1 MQPLL
6 IKKAMLQL
14 LQSHGYQPISR
25 MISSCFLDFVR
36 YVTTDLTT
44 NVVVDSVYHP
54 PQNNDLKL
62 KKHLFQSLDSALTKF
77 PYAAIVKLGDFN
89 NLNPGSLISSFNLK
103 QMVRKPTQGN
113 NVIDKIY
120 TTLSKYYTDAMI
132 LPCIGQSDHS
142 SVLLSPAT
150 QSLTSY
156 SPVYITKRDCRPAN
170 RRSLSTALSK
180 INWTPLYHTAAIDNQ
195 FALSSSTLS
204 SVFDTHLPLRTV
216 KHHPKDKPWITADV
230 KNNISKRQKAWSTGN
245 TYKYNFYR
253 NKVRKLC
260 KFTRKFFHNSKILNT
275 REPNPKK
282 WWTNI
287 KSISGLSKSE
297 PLSSIFH
304 NSEFKRGSELADLI
318 A

>member
-1 MQPLL
+1 M
-6 IKKAMLQL
+6 A
-14 LQSHGYQPISR
+14 
-25 MISSCFLDFVR
+25 
-36 YVTTDLTT
+36 T
-44 NVVVDSVYHP
+44 VYHP

-62 KKHLFQSLDSALTKF
+62 KKHLFQYLDSALTKF
-77 PYAAIVKLGDFN
+77 PNAAIVKLGDFN
-89 NLNPGSLISSFNLK
+89 NLNPGSLISLFNLK
-103 QMVRKPTQGN
+103 QMVRKPTRGN
-113 NVIDKIY
+113 NIVDKIY

-195 FALSSSTLS
+195 FALSSCTLS

-230 KNNISKRQKAWSTGN
+230 KNNLSKRQKAWSTGN
-245 TYKYNFYR
+245 TFKYNFYR

-260 KFTRKFFHNSKILNT
+260 KSARKFFYNSKILNT

-304 NSEFKRGSELADLI
+304 NGEFKRGSELADLI
-318 A
+318 AESFCNGSNSLPDE

>member
-1 MQPLL
+1 
-6 IKKAMLQL
+6 
-14 LQSHGYQPISR
+14 
-25 MISSCFLDFVR
+25 MIS
-36 YVTTDLTT
+36 LTLYLKHDGFKLKPNRLPRGINSIIMAT
-44 NVVVDSVYHP
+44 VYHP

-77 PYAAIVKLGDFN
+77 PNAAIVKLGDFN

-103 QMVRKPTQGN
+103 QMVRKPTRGN
-113 NVIDKIY
+113 NIVDKIY

-170 RRSLSTALSK
+170 RRSLSKALSK

-230 KNNISKRQKAWSTGN
+230 KNNISNRQKAWSTGN
-245 TYKYNFYR
+245 TFKYNFYR
-253 NKVRKLC
+253 NANLPASS
-260 KFTRKFFHNSKILNT
+260 FTTAK
-275 REPNPKK
+275 
-282 WWTNI
+282 
-287 KSISGLSKSE
+287 
-297 PLSSIFH
+297 SSIH
-304 NSEFKRGSELADLI
+304 ENQT
-318 A
+318 

>member
-1 MQPLL
+1 MCKRNSKLYVQAWCGFFHETIAYLKGNSN
-6 IKKAMLQL
+6 IKEKFFKKTLTQK
-14 LQSHGYQPISR
+14 IR
-25 MISSCFLDFVR
+25 KTCFLASKLGV
-36 YVTTDLTT
+36 DLYTGKYGNRLPRGINSIIMAT
-44 NVVVDSVYHP
+44 VYHP

-77 PYAAIVKLGDFN
+77 PNATIVKLGDFN
-89 NLNPGSLISSFNLK
+89 NLNPGSLMSSFNLK
-103 QMVRKPTQGN
+103 QMVRKPTRGN
-113 NVIDKIY
+113 NIVDKIY

-156 SPVYITKRDCRPAN
+156 SPVYIAKRDCRPAN

-180 INWTPLYHTAAIDNQ
+180 INWTPLSHTAAIDNQ

-216 KHHPKDKPWITADV
+216 KHHPKDKPWFTADV

-245 TYKYNFYR
+245 TFKYNFYC

-260 KFTRKFFHNSKILNT
+260 KFTRKSYHSSKILNT
-275 REPNPKK
+275 
-282 WWTNI
+282 
-287 KSISGLSKSE
+287 
-297 PLSSIFH
+297 
-304 NSEFKRGSELADLI
+304 
-318 A
+318 